1 MAIIPPLQPTLPL
14 SGAQTVLLNSAAV
27 KSMALQ
33 IGQQLQA
40 TVLSNQNG
48 QLQLKTPQG
57 VLNSHTQ
64 LPLPPGQSLTL
75 TVTQLEPKITLSLL
89 PPATPP
95 VDGFLQRIAPQ
106 QQSLQQMLH
115 SLSQQLQ
122 NSNVTTNAKGPIEQL
137 FQQLPT
143 LLQLFNPKMVE
154 QKIGQSGAFLESHL
168 LSKKSTLLKGDL
180 KQQLLQ
186 IRERLLNQPNQQKL
200 VQQIESMIAR
210 IELGQ
215 LKSLQQSQLPDQRS
229 WIIELPFLLNEKPE
243 SIELHLRHHRK
254 GESSNEESWQLQLTL
269 HPPELGEI
277 RTSIRWHHEQIDIHF
292 LTETQE
298 SATLIQ
304 GHLEKLE
311 AALSVAGI
319 DVGTLLSRQ
328 QTSLDDTSSID
339 TIETGFTT
347 QA

>member
-1 MAIIPPLQPTLPL
+1 MAIIPPLHPSHPL
-14 SGAQTVLLNSAAV
+14 TGAQAVLVNSAAA
-27 KSMALQ
+27 KGMALQ
-33 IGQQLQA
+33 VGQQLQA

-48 QLQLKTPQG
+48 QLQLQTPQG
-57 VLNSHTQ
+57 ILNSHTH

-75 TVTQLEPKITLSLL
+75 TVTQLEPKITLSVL

-106 QQSLQQMLH
+106 QHSLQQMLH

-122 NSNVTTNAKGPIEQL
+122 NNTVTTNAKGAIEQL

-154 QKIGQSGAFLESHL
+154 QKIGQSGAFLENHL
-168 LSKKSTLLKGDL
+168 LNKKSTLLKGDL

-186 IRERLLNQPNQQKL
+186 IRERLLNQPNQEKL
-200 VQQIESMIAR
+200 IRQIESMVAR

-215 LKSLQQSQLPDQRS
+215 LKSLQQSQLPEQRS
-229 WIIELPFLLNEKPE
+229 WTIELPFLLNDQAE
-243 SIELHLRHHRK
+243 SIELHLRHNQK
-254 GESSNEESWQLQLTL
+254 GEQSREESWQLQLTL

-277 RTSIRWHHEQIDIHF
+277 RTSIRWHNEQIDIHF
-292 LTETQE
+292 LTESQE
-298 SATLIQ
+298 STALIQ
-304 GHLEKLE
+304 DHLEQLE
-311 AALSVAGI
+311 AALSVAGL

-328 QTSLDDTSSID
+328 QTSLDDAPSID